1 MILPHM
7 EESTLYQTISTA
19 SDKFSQP
26 AFNASATA
34 TTTPKWIGLAGAGL
48 GPHVCTAQ
56 IPALVC
62 PSFAGD
68 RTVDTSVAPGSVY
81 TTPTNFAS
89 LNNGQ
94 GVAITN
100 YNAFV
105 GTHCA
110 TTGATP
116 PVMIAGTARNTP
128 QPNGGMQLNATAST
142 SGGFYGTS
150 GYRIA
155 SLIDGTSKTV
165 LVGETKERW
174 MASWYDGTGN
184 WLTGAR
190 QYDASTGAVI
200 SPEVAQVFTAGN
212 PPNTAYTGAN
222 YKNFIVPW
230 QTNSGHAI
238 NVGHNLP
245 DSTTAGQPGNV
256 YYLKSATVNWPDFSQ
271 LGAFGR
277 RWGPSSDH
285 AGGVVNHLFGDG
297 HVQQITDGIDG
308 AIYFWVIT
316 RNGGEP
322 FDSDSVR

>member
-1 MILPHM
+1 MG
-7 EESTLYQTISTA
+7 TTV
-19 SDKFSQP
+19 
-26 AFNASATA
+26 NSA
-34 TTTPKWIGLAGAGL
+34 TTPKWIGLTTGNQ
-48 GPHVCTAQ
+48 GPHACTATVS
-56 IPALVC
+56 ALVC

-68 RTVDTSVAPGSVY
+68 RTVDVSIAPGSLY
-81 TTPTNFAS
+81 ATFATANS
-89 LNNGQ
+89 AQ

-105 GTHCA
+105 GTHIDA
-110 TTGATP
+110 AGGPNGAQGTTKKG
-116 PVMIAGTARNTP
+116 PVL
-128 QPNGGMQLNATAST
+128 NGGMALNATASA
-142 SGGFYGTS
+142 SGGTYGTS
-150 GYRIA
+150 GYRLA

-165 LVGETKERW
+165 LAGETKERW

-190 QYDASTGAVI
+190 QYDASSGSII
-200 SPEVAQVFTAGN
+200 SPPVAQAATST
-212 PPNTAYTGAN
+212 PPNQAYTGTN

-245 DSTTAGQPGNV
+245 DPASSAV
-256 YYLKSATVNWPDFSQ
+256 YYYKNSDVVWPNLSN
-271 LGAFGR
+271 LGQGR